1 MTPEA
6 RLQREFVTT
15 HGTATA
21 PVRSGQ
27 TLLERTIQRGV
38 SWLLAAQEPDGYWW
52 GRLEADSTLE
62 SDHIMFELIQG
73 HPDPDRIVK
82 LANHIR
88 SGQQL
93 DGGWPIYP
101 GGPSEIN
108 ATVKAYVALKLAG
121 DGVDSP
127 HLMLA
132 RSCVHRLGGL
142 ERTNSYS
149 RFYLALMGALDW
161 DLVPAIPPELMLLPK
176 WFFVNLYEMSSWT
189 RAIVVPLTILWA
201 LKPTWKISPDAHVD
215 ELFRDPAERA
225 EIFEWDPRIF
235 SWRTFFLIVDRV
247 MKFHEA
253 LPVKPFRRIA
263 LRKAKKWVE
272 EHLDR
277 SDGLATIYPAMLN
290 SVLAMNAMGRK
301 WDDPAVAREVE
312 FIKSYEIENANTL
325 RIQPCI
331 SPVWDTAIAMV
342 SLEEAGLPANH
353 PALARGAEW
362 LMKNQITTGGDWQV
376 KNRDAA
382 PGGWAFEFRNEFF
395 PDVDDTAFV
404 LMALARAEAPNPA
417 GQQQALERGLGWLLS
432 MQNGDGGWGAFD
444 RDNNLSLLNHIPF
457 ADHNAMLDPST
468 ADVTARAIE
477 CLGQMGWTSSEPA
490 VQRGWNFIRN
500 DQCTDGSW
508 YGRWGVNYVYG
519 SSGVLRAMG
528 ALRMN
533 HQTEAQR
540 SGEWLR
546 QVQNLDGGFGETPA
560 SYEDPSLK
568 GKGESTASQTA
579 WGLIGLLAAFGPD
592 DPSVKRAVNYL
603 TQHQRA
609 DGTWEEHL
617 FTGTGFPQVFYLQY
631 HLYRNS
637 FPVYALARYRN
648 MVRGTEPCKSKKV
661 APRDIAHLYRTRG
674 D

>member
-1 MTPEA
+1 
-6 RLQREFVTT
+6 
-15 HGTATA
+15 
-21 PVRSGQ
+21 
-27 TLLERTIQRGV
+27 
-38 SWLLAAQEPDGYWW
+38 
-52 GRLEADSTLE
+52 
-62 SDHIMFELIQG
+62 
-73 HPDPDRIVK
+73 
-82 LANHIR
+82 
-88 SGQQL
+88 
-93 DGGWPIYP
+93 
-101 GGPSEIN
+101 
-108 ATVKAYVALKLAG
+108 
-121 DGVDSP
+121 
-127 HLMLA
+127 
-132 RSCVHRLGGL
+132 
-142 ERTNSYS
+142 
-149 RFYLALMGALDW
+149 
-161 DLVPAIPPELMLLPK
+161 
-176 WFFVNLYEMSSWT
+176 
-189 RAIVVPLTILWA
+189 LWA
-201 LKPTWKISPDAHVD
+201 LKPSWKISPEVRVD

-225 EIFEWDPRIF
+225 EIFEWDARIL

-247 MKFHEA
+247 MKLHEA
-253 LPVKPFRRIA
+253 LPVKPFRRVA

-290 SVLAMNAMGRK
+290 SVLAMNAMGRG
-301 WDDPAVAREVE
+301 WDDPVIVREVA
-312 FIKSYEIENANTL
+312 FIKSYEIESANTL
-325 RIQPCI
+325 RMQPCI

-353 PALARGAEW
+353 PALARAAEW
-362 LMKNQITTGGDWQV
+362 LMKNQITSGGDWQI

-404 LMALARAEAPNPA
+404 LMALARAEAPDA
-417 GQQQALERGLGWLLS
+417 AAQQQALQRGVAWMLS
-432 MQNGDGGWGAFD
+432 MQNRDGGWGAFD

-477 CLGQMGWTSSEPA
+477 CLGQMGWTPSEPA
-490 VQRGWNFIRN
+490 VQRAWNFIRN
-500 DQCTDGSW
+500 DQCPDGSW

-533 HQTEAQR
+533 HQPEALR

-648 MVRGTEPCKSKKV
+648 MVQGTEPCKPKKV
-661 APRDIAHLYRTRG
+661 TPRDVAHLYQSRG

>member
-6 RLQREFVTT
+6 RLQRERPSTR
-15 HGTATA
+15 GTAVA
-21 PVRSGQ
+21 PVRTAQS
-27 TLLERTIQRGV
+27 LLERTIERGV
-38 SWLLAAQEPDGYWW
+38 SWLLSAQEPAGYWW
-52 GRLEADSTLE
+52 GMLEADSTLE
-62 SDHIMFELIQG
+62 SDYIMFELIQG
-73 HPDPDRIVK
+73 QADPDKIVK

-88 SGQQL
+88 SCQQA

-108 ATVKAYVALKLAG
+108 ATVKAYFALKLAG
-121 DGVDSP
+121 DGADSP
-127 HLMLA
+127 HLTLA
-132 RSCVHRLGGL
+132 RKCVHQMGGL
-142 ERTNSYS
+142 ERTNSYV
-149 RFYLALMGALDW
+149 RFYLALVGALEW
-161 DLVPAIPPELMLLPK
+161 DLVPAIPPELILLPR

-201 LKPTWKISPDAHVD
+201 LKPCWKILPDAHVD

-253 LPVKPFRRIA
+253 LPIKPFRRIA
-263 LRKAKKWVE
+263 LRKAKNWVE

-277 SDGLATIYPAMLN
+277 SDGLATVFPAMLN
-290 SVLAMNAMGRK
+290 SVLAMNAMGWG
-301 WDDPAVAREVE
+301 WDDPVMARETAYLRT
-312 FIKSYEIENANTL
+312 YECDNENSM

-353 PALARGAEW
+353 PALVRSAEW
-362 LMKNQITTGGDWQV
+362 LMENQITSGGDWQV
-376 KNRDAA
+376 KNRDAQ

-404 LMALARAEAPNPA
+404 LMALARAEVPDAA
-417 GQQQALERGLGWLLS
+417 RQQAVMKRGVAWLLS
-432 MQNGDGGWGAFD
+432 MQNKDGGWGAFD

-477 CLGQMGWTSSEPA
+477 CLGQMGWAPSEPA
-490 VQRGWNFIRN
+490 IQRGWDFIRK

-519 SSGVLRAMG
+519 SSGVLRAMA
-528 ALRMN
+528 ALKMS
-533 HQTEAQR
+533 QQPEAR
-540 SGEWLR
+540 RAGEWLR
-546 QVQNLDGGFGETPA
+546 EVQNLDGGFGETCA

-568 GKGESTASQTA
+568 GQGESTASQTA
-579 WGLIGLLAAFGPD
+579 WGLIGLLTAFVGAARGELPD
-592 DPSVKRAVNYL
+592 AASTCRWFVGRASVHRHGISAGFLHAIPSLSQFIPGVRPSALPEHGSRN
-603 TQHQRA
+603 
-609 DGTWEEHL
+609 GT
-617 FTGTGFPQVFYLQY
+617 V
-631 HLYRNS
+631 
-637 FPVYALARYRN
+637 
-648 MVRGTEPCKSKKV
+648 
-661 APRDIAHLYRTRG
+661 
-674 D
+674 